1 MDEHLRDLELARLRA
16 ALRAALA
23 EIALLHDRIAWL
35 EQRSSRL
42 LDIDI
47 EDARRKAEEE

>member
-1 MDEHLRDLELARLRA
+1 MDEALRDLELAKLRA

-23 EIALLHDRIAWL
+23 EIALLQDRIAWL

-42 LDIDI
+42 LDVDI
-47 EDARRKAEEE
+47 EDARRKGEDE